1 VALVDILNNMIDH
14 HNIKFTLPNGALFSI
29 VSIDGR
35 RECAVLHDGDF
46 VDTADWCSPHNDDD
60 VIVRLSGG
68 ADDLME
74 ILSRA
79 IAWGEKQKMSEIA
92 QALDQ
97 AL

>member
-1 VALVDILNNMIDH
+1 MFDH

-60 VIVRLSGG
+60 MIVRLSGG
-68 ADDLME
+68 TADLME
-74 ILSRA
+74 ILARA
-79 IAWGEKQKMSEIA
+79 IAWAERDKTLTLA
-92 QALDQ
+92 HALDQ

>member
-29 VSIDGR
+29 VSIDGH

-46 VDTADWCSPHNDDD
+46 VDTADWCSPNNDDD
-60 VIVRLSGG
+60 VIVCLSGD

-79 IAWGEKQKMSEIA
+79 IAWGEKQGASRIS
-92 QALDQ
+92 
-97 AL
+97 

>member
-1 VALVDILNNMIDH
+1 MLDH

-60 VIVRLSGG
+60 MIVRLSGG
-68 ADDLME
+68 AADMME
-74 ILSRA
+74 ILARA
-79 IAWGEKQKMSEIA
+79 ITWAERDKA
-92 QALDQ
+92 LTLAHALDQ